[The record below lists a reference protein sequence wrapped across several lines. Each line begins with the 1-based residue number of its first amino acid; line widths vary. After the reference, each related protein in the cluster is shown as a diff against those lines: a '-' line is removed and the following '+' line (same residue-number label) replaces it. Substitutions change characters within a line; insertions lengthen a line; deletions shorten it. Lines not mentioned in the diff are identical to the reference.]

1 MNCREVKRK
10 LSAYQD
16 KELSASRMTEI
27 ADHLQICPDCSRS
40 FQEMNQVWD
49 LLTHVESIENA
60 PFFWTRLSRHLNRE
74 TEKRSLRHEVLNPA
88 QWLTRPIFATVIL
101 TVGLILGIY
110 FGKSIYHQTTP
121 TQSITAEQE
130 LDQYYSFN
138 TFDDFPKESIA
149 DIYVTLISDNNQK

>member
-1 MNCREVKRK
+1 MNCREIKRH

-16 KELSASRMTEI
+16 RELSSSRMTEI

-40 FQEMNQVWD
+40 FQEMNEVRD
-49 LLTHVESIENA
+49 MLTQVESIESA
-60 PFFWTRLSRHLNRE
+60 PFFWTRLSQRLPR
-74 TEKRSLRHEVLNPA
+74 TTAKGWLRHGILNPT

-101 TVGLILGIY
+101 TVGLIMGIY

-130 LDQYYSFN
+130 LDQFYSIN

-149 DIYVTLISDNNQK
+149 DIYVTLISENNQK